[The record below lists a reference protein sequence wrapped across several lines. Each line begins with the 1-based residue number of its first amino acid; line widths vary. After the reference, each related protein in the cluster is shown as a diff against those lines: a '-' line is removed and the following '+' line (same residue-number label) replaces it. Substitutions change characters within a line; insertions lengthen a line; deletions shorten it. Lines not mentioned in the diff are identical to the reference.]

1 MIIHLTKDNF
11 KDALKGNKKIL
22 IDFYADWCAPCRMM
36 GAVLEDCH
44 ERLSVPVGK
53 VNVDEDGEIAAL
65 YGVSSI
71 PTLVLI
77 EDGETKSVT
86 VGALSE
92 AEIKEFVEK

>member
-1 MIIHLTKDNF
+1 MILHLTKESFN
-11 KDALKGNKKIL
+11 DALKGNKKIL

-44 ERLSVPVGK
+44 ERLGITVGK

-77 EDGETKSVT
+77 EDGNAKKVT

-92 AEIKEFVEK
+92 AEIKNFVEK

>member
-92 AEIKEFVEK
+92 AEIKKFVEK

>member
-1 MIIHLTKDNF
+1 MIIHLTKENF
-11 KDALKGNKKIL
+11 DDALKGNKKIL

-44 ERLSVPVGK
+44 ERLGVPVGK
-53 VNVDEDGEIAAL
+53 VNVDEDGELAML

-71 PTLVLI
+71 PTIVLV
-77 EDGETKSVT
+77 EDGKAKKTT

-92 AEIKEFVEK
+92 AEIKNFVEN

>member
-44 ERLSVPVGK
+44 ERLNVPVGK

-77 EDGETKSVT
+77 EEGETKSVT